1 MKVGRWKMEDG
12 RKKKEERRK
21 KKESRS
27 KTIIVSLSTTS
38 FPRRRESTIENG
50 FASPVRIN
58 PRVPPARERR
68 KSGVRYL
75 FQKNVY

>member
-50 FASPVRIN
+50 F
-58 PRVPPARERR
+58 PPARERR